1 MASNKGYPRCDVKV
15 SEEERD
21 FYEMKNRACEFYT
34 RNKVPQQIENV
45 LNEMFFAKPDD
56 IYGYLANFFMKLSA
70 PPRISGLNGREVYDS
85 QGQLTVQA
93 EVMCTIRNE
102 QKLTSCAGVP
112 AGNDQW
118 RMQGPDV
125 GKGRAHH
132 ITTGLEW
139 IKGPLSELL
148 KGCDPCDQTG
158 VDNILSDFFS
168 ARHKEDKETRRS
180 QEEKNKEAEEEAL
193 PPPPPPPVS
202 SKGKKAGETATKG
215 ASAEKLIPPCVPPEP
230 EVPGSLAV
238 GAVSLAVAKSGAL
251 IRDVPLYKHILALRS
266 QSEFRV
272 PVPLVTLL
280 SCGKSSPGKL
290 NLLEEVILIPR
301 PGQRVTQVI
310 SMALQ
315 IHEELMRIMNSSTS
329 KAGQPTQ
336 AGPMSEA
343 GAPVLVC
350 ERPEQALDLVV
361 EACGNLGLTPGEEIR
376 LALNCA
382 ADRLMD
388 YSKGKYEVIAGS
400 LKSPDELVDMY
411 QALLLKYPAVAA
423 LIQPLRKEDVDQWER
438 LSSVIGASCSLL
450 CDMSGLSA
458 SQAPPPAL
466 PGVKGQVLQ
475 QVNGTKVSDLIRIM
489 MENPDAV
496 ILSSSHSEPCGEDCL
511 SDLAVGLGV
520 AYVRLGGLQGGH
532 RLAKYNRLIAI
543 EEELAQQGTL
553 VSRTTLPAPLCVGD
567 NIEDA
572 GISEAV

>member
-85 QGQLTVQA
+85 QGQLAVQA

-102 QKLTSCAGVP
+102 QK
-112 AGNDQW
+112 
-118 RMQGPDV
+118 V
-125 GKGRAHH
+125 GLQLFQLLLNPGKNNNVFSSQMVLSAHH

-168 ARHKEDKETRRS
+168 ARHQEDKETRRS

-202 SKGKKAGETATKG
+202 SKGKKAGETGTTKG

-301 PGQRVTQVI
+301 PGQRVAQVI

-329 KAGQPTQ
+329 K

-450 CDMSGLSA
+450 CDTSGLSA
-458 SQAPPPAL
+458 SRAPPPAL

-489 MENPDAV
+489 MENPGM
-496 ILSSSHSEPCGEDCL
+496 C
-511 SDLAVGLGV
+511 LAVGLGV

-553 VSRTTLPAPLCVGD
+553 GRGPLPVSMEGTSLLEHERKTCH
-567 NIEDA
+567 E
-572 GISEAV
+572 S

>member
-21 FYEMKNRACEFYT
+21 FNEMKNRACEFYT

-85 QGQLTVQA
+85 QGQLAVQA

-118 RMQGPDV
+118 RMQGPDL

-158 VDNILSDFFS
+158 VDNTLSDFFS
-168 ARHKEDKETRRS
+168 ARHQEDKETRRS

-301 PGQRVTQVI
+301 PGQRVAQVI

-329 KAGQPTQ
+329 KAGPTQ

-458 SQAPPPAL
+458 SRAPPPAL

-489 MENPDAV
+489 VENPDAV

-543 EEELAQQGTL
+543 EEELAQQGAL
-553 VSRTTLPAPLCVGD
+553 VSRTTLPAPLCVRV

-572 GISEAV
+572 GISEEL